1 MRWVAFDEG
10 SAQGLDNTII
20 TAEATYS
27 IDFLRPGR
35 KSCLSLRHNRSNSFL
50 IINTT
55 KMYRFKA
62 KDLEIKAYPLCLGT
76 TSKDFTIDNL
86 KKTGFHGYEYDFSV
100 GFSISSANY
109 QASSTERFAI
119 MAYG

>member
-1 MRWVAFDEG
+1 
-10 SAQGLDNTII
+10 
-20 TAEATYS
+20 
-27 IDFLRPGR
+27 
-35 KSCLSLRHNRSNSFL
+35 
-50 IINTT
+50 
-55 KMYRFKA
+55 MYRFKA

-76 TSKDFTIDNL
+76 TSKDFTINNL
-86 KKTGFHGYEYDFSV
+86 KKTGFRGYEYDFSV

>member
-1 MRWVAFDEG
+1 
-10 SAQGLDNTII
+10 
-20 TAEATYS
+20 
-27 IDFLRPGR
+27 
-35 KSCLSLRHNRSNSFL
+35 
-50 IINTT
+50 
-55 KMYRFKA
+55 MYRFKA

-100 GFSISSANY
+100 GFSISLANY
-109 QASSTERFAI
+109 QASSMERFAM